1 MTAGAWTDP
10 RTGEH
15 PARTMIL
22 ERAARARIVLL
33 GERHDAVDDHR
44 WQLDVLAGLA
54 ARRETLVVG
63 FEAFTRGDQPALDA
77 WVAGGLPF
85 DDLLARTRW
94 KETWG
99 VSADLYAPLLHFTR
113 RHGIRTLALNADRA
127 EIARVRETG
136 WPAAGAGGGGLPAP
150 PAPAYVER
158 LLAAYAEHGCRLP
171 ASVRD
176 TPGFRRFL
184 DVQVLWDYVMAETLA
199 AAASRDRDA
208 LIVGVVGSGHL
219 EDRHGVP
226 HQLAAL
232 GWRDAVV
239 LLPWDVALPCATL
252 RPGLADA
259 VFGLAPL
266 AADTPAP
273 VRHRCE
279 TAPAQPPP
287 PR

>member
-1 MTAGAWTDP
+1 MDP
-10 RTGEH
+10 RTGTHPPRTTVLEH
-15 PARTMIL
+15 
-22 ERAARARIVLL
+22 AARARIVLL
-33 GERHDAVDDHR
+33 GEQHDALDDHR

-54 ARRETLVVG
+54 ARHDVLVVG
-63 FEAFTRGDQPALDA
+63 FEAFTRGDQAALDA

-94 KETWG
+94 KESWG
-99 VSADLYAPLLHFTR
+99 VSPDLYAPLLHFTR
-113 RHGIRTLALNADRA
+113 RHGIRTLGLNAERAQVDR
-127 EIARVRETG
+127 IRTTG
-136 WPAAGAGGGGLPAP
+136 RPPPAPGAVGFPAP
-150 PAPAYVER
+150 PDPAYVDR
-158 LLAAYAEHGCRLP
+158 LLVAYAEHGCRAP

-184 DVQVLWDYVMAETLA
+184 DVQLLWDRTMAETLA
-199 AAASRDRDA
+199 AAASRDDDA
-208 LIVGVVGSGHL
+208 LVVGLVGSGHL

-232 GWRDAVV
+232 GWRDVVV
-239 LLPWDVALPCATL
+239 LLPWDVAQPCATL

-259 VFGLAPL
+259 VFGLTPL
-266 AADTPAP
+266 AADAPVP

-279 TAPAQPPP
+279 TAPAQAPP